1 MRIEQVELGNFRKL
15 QSVHISISEQKTV
28 FVGANNSG
36 KTSAMVAL
44 RHFLLERERSKF
56 TLNDFTLSHWPA
68 IEEMGRSWEEAKT
81 AEQELPAPDWSRFLP
96 FLDVWLVVE
105 KSEAHFVQKL
115 IPTLDWDGGRL
126 GVRLRLE
133 PKDSEQLQKD
143 FLAAREEAKTIEAVD
158 KEGDGAAS
166 SEGKSSPI
174 ILWPRGLTEYLQ
186 RRFSTQFTVNAYVL
200 DPAKLLSPKHGLATP
215 QALDSDAVPIEGEA
229 FKGLIRIDEIP
240 AQRGF
245 GQLDGPSDP
254 EEDGPAVRASATRKL
269 SEQLRRYWNRHLD
282 PFDSPDTKDIKA
294 LRAIEQAQKAFDDR
308 LREGFG
314 EALNEVER
322 LGYPGVTDPRL
333 KIATRLKPVDGLN
346 HEAAV
351 QYMIQ
356 VLDGESAID
365 LNLPEDSNGLG
376 YQNLISMV
384 FRLMSA
390 RDAWMRVGKAAS
402 KSEAESDALVP
413 PLHLVLVEE
422 PEAYLHTQ
430 VQQVF
435 IRQAYEI
442 LRNHEELRKNESTLT
457 TQMIVSTHSS
467 HLAHE
472 CDFDSLRYF
481 RRLPAAEKGVPI
493 SSVVDL
499 GGAFGTDVDTKRF
512 VTRYVKVTHCD
523 LFFAD
528 AAVLVEG
535 PAERILV
542 PFFVE
547 HQPDL
552 QDLHECYVTWLE
564 IGGSHAH
571 RLRSLI
577 EQLGLTTLII
587 TDLDAT
593 DTNNKSV
600 APLRGA
606 MQKTRNTTLK
616 TWCPKQDD
624 LDVLLDLKP
633 ENKVSEYSETYF
645 SIRVAYQCPIEVE
658 FKGAKAEFVSNT
670 LEDALTAQN
679 LTLFSSG
686 DGKGLF
692 AKFEAAIDG
701 SSTIPE
707 LQAKLFEELRAG
719 GKAEFALDLLE
730 LENPGALQPP
740 LYIREGLVWLAA
752 QLRKVQK
759 DLGVPL
765 PVHEAP
771 EKPVKAS

>member
-1 MRIEQVELGNFRKL
+1 MRIEQIELGNFRKL
-15 QSVHISISEQKTV
+15 QSVHIGISEQKTV

-44 RHFLLERERSKF
+44 RCFLLERERSKF
-56 TLNDFTLSHWPA
+56 TLNDFTLSYWPA
-68 IEEMGRSWEEAKT
+68 IEEMGLSWEKAKT
-81 AEQELPAPDWSRFLP
+81 DEEELPAPDWAPFLP

-158 KEGDGAAS
+158 KKGEGAS
-166 SEGKSSPI
+166 SAEGASSRI
-174 ILWPRGLTEYLQ
+174 ILWPRSLTEYLQ

-200 DPAKLLSPKHGLATP
+200 DPAKLVSPEHGLATP

-245 GQLDGPSDP
+245 GQLDGSSDP
-254 EEDGPAVRASATRKL
+254 DEDGPAVRASATRKL

-282 PFDSPDTKDIKA
+282 PFDSPDAKDIEA
-294 LRAIEQAQKAFDDR
+294 LRAIEQAQQAFDDR

-314 EALNEVER
+314 EALNEVEG

-351 QYMIQ
+351 QYMIR
-356 VLDGESAID
+356 VLDDESAID

-402 KSEAESDALVP
+402 KSEAESDALIP

-435 IRQAYEI
+435 IRQAYKI
-442 LRNHEELRKNESTLT
+442 LRNHEELRKKKSTLT

-481 RRLPAAEKGVPI
+481 RRLPPAEIGVPI

-499 GGAFGTDVDTKRF
+499 GNAFGTDVQTKRF

-542 PFFVE
+542 PFFIR
-547 HQPDL
+547 HQQDL
-552 QDLHECYVTWLE
+552 QDLQECYVTWLE

-587 TDLDAT
+587 TDLDAK
-593 DTNNKSV
+593 DAANKSV
-600 APLRGA
+600 APVRGA
-606 MQKTRNTTLK
+606 KQKTRNATLK

-624 LDVLLDLKP
+624 LDALLDLKP
-633 ENKVSEYSETYF
+633 EDKVTEYPENHF
-645 SIRVAYQCPIEVE
+645 SIRVAYQCPIEVS

-679 LTLFSSG
+679 LNLFSSG
-686 DGKGLF
+686 DGKGLL
-692 AKFEAAIDG
+692 AKFKAAIDG

-707 LQAKLFEELRAG
+707 LQTKLFDELRAG

-730 LENPGALQPP
+730 LDDPGALQPP

-759 DLGVPL
+759 DLGAPL
-765 PVHEAP
+765 PVREAAEEP
-771 EKPVKAS
+771 ADTS